1 MQTSHVAMSWRAA
14 DKIAYSHPV
23 ATISSARTPIE
34 RAFDS
39 DAIRQL
45 KRSHRDITV
54 GGPAPRR

>member
-1 MQTSHVAMSWRAA
+1 MIWRAA
-14 DKIAYSHPV
+14 DKIAYSDTV
-23 ATISSARTPIE
+23 ATVSSARARTE
-34 RAFDS
+34 REFDP